1 MALEGSKPYAD
12 APRFRRRCA
21 NPAETVD
28 DRVDDTGFSRSRWC
42 NPSGALRIRDRKP
55 RSNHTVK

>member
-28 DRVDDTGFSRSRWC
+28 DRFDDSGLAQSRW
-42 NPSGALRIRDRKP
+42 
-55 RSNHTVK
+55 